1 MSKLRRTGRD
11 DRGSEPPIAS
21 ARRSPPSEPPRK
33 GAAPDRRK
41 LAGATPV
48 VAPAPPPRDL
58 SPTLPD
64 SKRLGRRSQA
74 SMPAVVEP
82 APLRPASPRSRA
94 SMQWLTETPARDQ
107 MHPAHRSIPAPA
119 TEEPRPRAKRTE
131 RGLAPVTTKA
141 VPEGGEPQRDRTQP
155 EGEAG
160 DSRGRRPPSSRRGDG
175 SPLEQAI
182 LERQIE
188 VVFQPVVDLK
198 SGSIFAYEALARSKS
213 PYFVDPT
220 VLFEEALRAER
231 CGELG
236 RLLRGLAVEQC
247 PDVPLFLNV
256 HPSELNDRYLVRPD
270 DPLYAHPH
278 PVFLEITE
286 SVPISHYEFCH
297 TVLREIRSRGV
308 FLVVDDLGAG
318 YSNLMYIVDLY
329 PEVVKLDRK
338 LVTGLHQRP
347 RQQLLVRHI
356 VELCSGLGARV
367 VAEGIETLDELH
379 AVRDQGVRYVQGFLL
394 GRPSNPPPPIALAR
408 RDLG

>member
-1 MSKLRRTGRD
+1 M
-11 DRGSEPPIAS
+11 
-21 ARRSPPSEPPRK
+21 
-33 GAAPDRRK
+33 AP
-41 LAGATPV
+41 TPV
-48 VAPAPPPRDL
+48 VAPRPPPL
-58 SPTLPD
+58 PTNADPGAR
-64 SKRLGRRSQA
+64 KPPERRRGQA
-74 SMPAVVEP
+74 PTPTPEADEVRS
-82 APLRPASPRSRA
+82 APVRSR
-94 SMQWLTETPARDQ
+94 SSLQWLAGSPARDRA
-107 MHPAHRSIPAPA
+107 HPAHRSTPTVEPPPADA
-119 TEEPRPRAKRTE
+119 RARTSSKTE
-131 RGLAPVTTKA
+131 RGPLSARARTTPGGDA
-141 VPEGGEPQRDRTQP
+141 RPRVPRPDVDGRPREPKTSEPPAR
-155 EGEAG
+155 
-160 DSRGRRPPSSRRGDG
+160 SRRSAPSSNRRGESQD
-175 SPLEQAI
+175 SLLEQAI
-182 LERQIE
+182 GARQIE

-198 SGSIFAYEALARSKS
+198 SGTVFAYEALARSKS

-220 VLFEEALRAER
+220 VLFSEALRVDR

-236 RLLRGLAVEQC
+236 RLLRGLAVEAC
-247 PDVPLFLNV
+247 PDAPLFLNV

-278 PVFLEITE
+278 SVFLEVTE

-338 LVTGLHQRP
+338 LVTGLHQKP
-347 RQQLLVRHI
+347 RQQMLVRHI

-394 GRPSNPPPPIALAR
+394 ARPSNPPPPIALTR
-408 RDLG
+408 RELG